1 MIDFDAMQVDPAT
14 LKFGAGQAPNAANP
28 LIQDVD
34 GDIDLDAVFLFEIP
48 ASGILCGDEE
58 VALQGDTYLGESFIG
73 TDAITTIDY
82 ESSGCHP

>member
-1 MIDFDAMQVDPAT
+1 MQVDPAT
-14 LKFGAGQAPNAANP
+14 LQFGEGEATNKANP

-34 GDIDLDAVFLFEIP
+34 GDVDLDAVFLFDTT

-58 VALQGDTYLGESFIG
+58 VGLQGNTYSGESFIG
-73 TDAITTIDY
+73 TDAITTIDC